1 MYVIH
6 LSPDY
11 LSVLITAMN
20 PQVTDKRIRARTVSY
35 EDLSQELDKKMFP
48 SDLCKLSE

>member
-20 PQVTDKRIRARTVSY
+20 PQVTDRRIRARTVSY
-35 EDLSQELDKKMFP
+35 EDLSQEL
-48 SDLCKLSE
+48 